1 MKRYKRWR
9 ELIPAWDMPSDPVK
23 AVWWFLH
30 WLLKVLVNFFWL
42 PIVGMIIY
50 EVIINGRVGGV
61 FNGVVSGIVTL
72 LIGLVV
78 WGVLYLLM
86 AAIRVGTGISH
97 VVGDIKRVQQQQN
110 DFLHQN
116 YEQPMRNSRSRREE
130 RVVEGSITDLDEERQ
145 KRRSE

>member
-1 MKRYKRWR
+1 VKRYKHWR

-50 EVIINGRVGGV
+50 ETIINGRVGGV
-61 FNGVVSGIVTL
+61 FNGIVSGIVTL

-78 WGVLYLLM
+78 WGVLYVLM
-86 AAIRVGTGISH
+86 AAIKVGTGISH

-110 DFLHQN
+110 DFLHQT
-116 YEQPMRNSRSRREE
+116 YEQPMHNSRSGREE